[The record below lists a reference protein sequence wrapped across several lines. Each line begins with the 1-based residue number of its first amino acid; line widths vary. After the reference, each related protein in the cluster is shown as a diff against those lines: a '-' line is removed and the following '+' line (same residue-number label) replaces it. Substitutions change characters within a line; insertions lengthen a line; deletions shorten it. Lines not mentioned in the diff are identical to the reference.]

1 MRVVTELLVNFC
13 SCYSN
18 NLKIITAVPTAK
30 NEIVSYYF
38 NLRKYC
44 FEGGVDLISRGD
56 ISASPT
62 QIYRMHHGVHNKFN
76 GVMN

>member
-1 MRVVTELLVNFC
+1 MKVFVMRVVTELLVNFD

-18 NLKIITAVPTAK
+18 NSKIITATPTSK

-38 NLRKYC
+38 NLCNYG

-62 QIYRMHHGVHNKFN
+62 LNIQDAPRGA
-76 GVMN
+76 